1 MKDWRLRNANGQTMF
16 GRPLD
21 IDYDQNGEITFVEK
35 MLMLDQN
42 LKKITMTQ
50 FGSSALNPQYGTAI
64 ASLTGTKLDPV
75 MTGSLIVGEI
85 ERVVTYM
92 KTMMMKQT
100 RATPQERIAFIDDI
114 LVDSVS
120 SDPRKLLV
128 TTLVRTEDENSV
140 QMQTTVQPF

>member
-1 MKDWRLRNANGQTMF
+1 MRDWRLRNANGQDMF

-21 IDYDQNGEITFVEK
+21 IEYDQNGEITFVQN

-42 LKKITMTQ
+42 LKKISMTQ
-50 FGSSALNPQYGTAI
+50 FGSSQLNPQYGTAV
-64 ASLTGTKLDPV
+64 ASLTGSKLDPV
-75 MTGSLIVGEI
+75 MTGSLIVSEI

-92 KTMMMKQT
+92 KTMMQKQMK
-100 RATPQERIAFIDDI
+100 ATPQERIASIDDV

-128 TTLVRTEDENSV
+128 TTLVRTEDENSI